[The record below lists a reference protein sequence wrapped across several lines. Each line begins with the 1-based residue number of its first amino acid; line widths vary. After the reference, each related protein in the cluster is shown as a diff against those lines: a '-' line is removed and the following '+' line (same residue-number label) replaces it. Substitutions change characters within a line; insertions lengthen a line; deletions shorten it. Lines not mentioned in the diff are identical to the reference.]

1 MIFLGYDVKFCQE
14 NESKS
19 TYGVLR
25 GLHYQEPP
33 FAQAKLVRVIQGSVL
48 DVAVDIRKDSPTFG
62 KHISVE
68 INEQNKKQL
77 FIPVGFAHG
86 FVVLSETAIFAY
98 KVDNYYD
105 KDSDKGINFNSF
117 NIDWKIDHNDIKLS
131 DKDKKLRFL

>member
-1 MIFLGYDVKFCQE
+1 MI
-14 NESKS
+14 
-19 TYGVLR
+19 
-25 GLHYQEPP
+25 
-33 FAQAKLVRVIQGSVL
+33 
-48 DVAVDIRKDSPTFG
+48 
-62 KHISVE
+62 
-68 INEQNKKQL
+68 QNKKQL